1 MKRITALLVVAAL
14 AISMFP
20 LAAFAKSEAQEG
32 MYGGYYYTA
41 SLTST
46 KSSATTRMT
55 YVGSTKILTRGTI
68 NYKNTTTGLAGSMSL
83 AAPRQASSTSKTQ
96 PVPANNNITYV
107 SQDYCVSTTRVTTI
121 AFNVT

>member
-55 YVGSTKILTRGTI
+55 YVGSTKIHSTGNIYSKDSSGKTI
-68 NYKNTTTGLAGSMSL
+68 STAFSTIPKTSSV
-83 AAPRQASSTSKTQ
+83 SSTKS
-96 PVPANNNITYV
+96 VSNITSVNQNYYV
-107 SQDYCVSTTRVTTI
+107 SNTRVTTI
-121 AFNVT
+121 SFNVS

>member
-20 LAAFAKSEAQEG
+20 LAAFAEMHEG

-46 KSSATTRMT
+46 KTSATTRMT
-55 YVGSTKILTRGTI
+55 YTGSTKIH
-68 NYKNTTTGLAGSMSL
+68 TTGSITLKTSAGATTNTPFSTTPKTSSISVTKV
-83 AAPRQASSTSKTQ
+83 AS
-96 PVPANNNITYV
+96 NITYV
-107 SQDYCVSTTRVTTI
+107 SQTYYVSNTAVTTI
-121 AFNVT
+121 AFNVSRFYMF